1 MKYSKLIS
9 KILNKSNKLILS
21 NDYKIDYSDK
31 KSFVRQRKLTF
42 SNCIYFILSGL
53 RMSLSYELSDFAKN
67 NKKLEFPKISKQA
80 FSKARQKIDYRAFIK
95 LCKLTVDMFYK
106 ANTKLNTWHGF
117 NVLAVDGTSLQI
129 ADTDENIESFGA
141 YSNQSKTVTTSAS
154 ASALFDVMND
164 IMVDTTIGKCHASER
179 EQAIGHIKTLN
190 IPKLLRNTVVT
201 FDRGYSSDKLF
212 NVLIDKK
219 MFFLCRLSSSYSVT
233 KSHLPDD
240 IVMKYHQKESALNL
254 RIIKVTLSDG
264 TIETLVTN
272 IFDDSITPEMFK
284 ELYFLRWG
292 IECKYKELKSS
303 LEREEISGKKPVAIK
318 QDFYA
323 SIYLANITAIM
334 KKDVDLIIE
343 SEQSEKNLKYKYQ
356 ANRNFLLAKIVSYS
370 TSLLIYPR
378 KRINILK
385 LILKDAKGIKSH
397 IRPGR
402 SNERKKTHPRK
413 THPRKTHHSHQKYCL

>member
-9 KILNKSNKLILS
+9 KILNKSNKIILS
-21 NDYKIDYSDK
+21 SDYKNDFSDK
-31 KSFVRQRKLTF
+31 NSFVRRGKLSF

-53 RMSLSYELSDFAKN
+53 RKSLSYELSDFAKN
-67 NKKLEFPKISKQA
+67 NKKLKFTVVSKQA
-80 FSKARQKIDYRAFIK
+80 FSKARQKIDYRAFKK
-95 LCKLTVDMFYK
+95 LCSLTVDMFYK
-106 ANTKLNTWHGF
+106 ANTKLNTWYGF

-129 ADTDENIESFGA
+129 ADTDENIEYFGA

-154 ASALFDVMND
+154 ASALFDVLND
-164 IMVDTTIGKCHASER
+164 IIVDVTIGKCHASER
-179 EQAIGHIKTLN
+179 EQAIEHINNLN
-190 IPKLLRNTVVT
+190 IPKLLCNTVVT

-219 MFFLCRLSSSYSVT
+219 LFFLCRLSSSYNVT
-233 KSHLPDD
+233 KSHFSDD
-240 IVMKYHQKESALNL
+240 IVMKYHQKKSALNL

-303 LEREEISGKKPVAIK
+303 LEIEEFSGKKPISIK

-323 SIYLANITAIM
+323 SIYLSNITAII

-343 SEQSEKNLKYKYQ
+343 SEQSKKKLKYKYQ

-378 KRINILK
+378 KRIKTLK
-385 LILKDAKGIKSH
+385 LILETAKGIKSH

-402 SNERKKTHPRK
+402 SNERKKK
-413 THPRKTHHSHQKYCL
+413 HPRKTHHSHQKYCL